1 MDRINIKWYNFNM
14 NEIFSESSF
23 MLIIPYI
30 YLVLGLTV
38 LIICGNLLV
47 TGSVQIARHLKIS
60 TLVVGLTIV
69 AYVTSAPEMFISVG
83 SALENAHEIALGNVI
98 GSNIANIGCILAFVV
113 IISPIPIR
121 NKKIGI
127 DFLIMFFVTIL
138 LFLFGLNGVIGF
150 FEGFCFLSILI
161 GYTLWTVIKSK
172 NNMDFKK
179 IEAPTIKPYVAVL
192 MILFAVLGLY
202 FSSEWLVR
210 GAREI
215 ALQLGVSERVIAVS
229 IVAVG
234 TSMPEFISS
243 LVAAFRKEADLSIG
257 NIIGSNFFNITGV
270 LGVTTIV
277 RPLSIG
283 NQFLFITDMIWL
295 FSISVVLILVML
307 PLSKGKINR
316 WEGCILLLIFS
327 IYMFILFS

>member
-1 MDRINIKWYNFNM
+1 M
-14 NEIFSESSF
+14 NEIFSGSGF
-23 MLIIPYI
+23 LFIMPYI
-30 YLVLGLTV
+30 YLVLGLAV
-38 LIICGNLLV
+38 LIVCGNLLV

-127 DFLIMFFVTIL
+127 DFFIMFFVTIL
-138 LFLFGLNGVIGF
+138 LFIFGLNGIIGF
-150 FEGFCFLSILI
+150 LEGFCLVSILI
-161 GYTLWTVIKSK
+161 GYTVWNVIISRK
-172 NNMDFKK
+172 NVDSNK
-179 IEAPTIKPYVAVL
+179 IETPTIKPFVALL
-192 MILFAVLGLY
+192 MILFAVFGLY
-202 FSSEWLVR
+202 FSSGWFVK

-243 LVAAFRKEADLSIG
+243 LIAAFRKETDLSIG
-257 NIIGSNFFNITGV
+257 NIIGSNFFNIAGV

-277 RPLSIG
+277 RPLSVG
-283 NQFLFITDMIWL
+283 NHFLFITDMIL
-295 FSISVVLILVML
+295 LISITIVFILVML

-316 WEGCILLLIFS
+316 MEGCILLLIFS
-327 IYMFILFS
+327 IYMFTLYR